1 VVCASAATEPIDTF
15 SAETMDKSA
24 VQQILEDANEVVKA
38 SKVGAE
44 LRTVAFEKAVDL
56 LAGQTRVAGATTHD
70 GGGSGDGGGGQVVG
84 DKAAALAKKMHIDAS
99 KIPYVYEF
107 EDDDV
112 SVTVKRS
119 ALADG
124 KAGAT
129 QELALLYAAARQAG
143 GYDESHTKVAGIR
156 NRVESMGV
164 LDKSNFAAHLTDK
177 TDWFTHKGKAA
188 NREFKVTST
197 GYEEAGK
204 IVLKITGGQS

>member
-1 VVCASAATEPIDTF
+1 ME
-15 SAETMDKSA
+15 KSA

-56 LAGQTRVAGATTHD
+56 LTGQMTRVAGATSHD
-70 GGGSGDGGGGQVVG
+70 GGGSGDGGGGEVG

-99 KIPYVYEF
+99 KIPYVYDF

-143 GYDESHTKVAGIR
+143 GYDESHTKVASIR

-164 LDKSNFAAHLTDK
+164 LDKGNFAAHLTDK

-188 NREFKVTST
+188 NREFKVTSS